1 MKTWLYIFLSLII
14 LNNGCANK
22 EIDPPQPSDS
32 LGISKTSSKKYS
44 KYIVYHLGAHWCGP
58 CQQMIKLVWQDK
70 EVIRELEKHDAKLLI
85 LDATK
90 EKDKKYFAYYNVRSY
105 PTILILERKD
115 LTKHLVRR
123 VGYMSKR
130 DVLSTIER
138 YSRNL

>member
-44 KYIVYHLGAHWCGP
+44 KYIVYHLGAQWCRP

-85 LDATK
+85 LDADK
-90 EKDKKYFAYYNVRSY
+90 QEHKKYFKYYKIRSY
-105 PTILILERKD
+105 PTIVILNRGD
-115 LTKHLVRR
+115 LKTAIIRN
-123 VGYMSKR
+123 GYVSKSW
-130 DVLSTIER
+130 VLSVIR
-138 YSRNL
+138 KKLL